1 MGQKYSSVETDPKR
15 RAHVRHKIKPCN
27 RKRKSKE
34 KGSASEYTPVGGLPN
49 LSRRRDSNSK
59 ESLRSSGMGF
69 GPTAERPG
77 SGLGKSVSSSYQSA
91 RERGVDDRRES
102 QMMQRAMGPPGGVGG
117 GGGCGGS
124 V

>member
-77 SGLGKSVSSSYQSA
+77 SGLA